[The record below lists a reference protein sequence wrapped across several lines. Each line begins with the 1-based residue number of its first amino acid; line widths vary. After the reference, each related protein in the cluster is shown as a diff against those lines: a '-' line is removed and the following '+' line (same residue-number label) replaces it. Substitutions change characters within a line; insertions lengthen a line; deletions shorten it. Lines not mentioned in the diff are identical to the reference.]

1 MALTFGKINRAAS
14 FNPTTAFPLDARSY
28 FESYDLAVAAALTAK
43 EAGDTTTVHYYGETL
58 CVVENGAAKLYII
71 QPEGKLE
78 PVGSD
83 VEVSVNENAFTF
95 TDGKIDLLGF
105 SDAVAGAQLV
115 KTEDGKISWVKPDA
129 TTVEGLQTAVST
141 LETNVSN
148 LTTLVNNKADSST
161 VYTKTEVDNSLT
173 AITNTLDNKANAA
186 DVYSKSEV
194 DGLVSPKANAADVY
208 TKSEIDALV
217 NPKAN
222 SSDVYTKTEADS
234 AIAAAVAGA
243 EHLKRQIVDQA
254 DIDIYLAG
262 PSLAEKNVIY
272 MVKTGASSDAY
283 KEYMRFDAEDGTVS
297 FEQIGDTSVD
307 LSNYVTSD
315 ALNSKADNLAALIQA
330 NTNNIALKANQSDL
344 EALSTSV
351 GTNTNE
357 IAALKEAMNSK
368 AAKSDLENLQEI
380 VNSKAAQSD
389 LDNLGKTVSANGEKI
404 ALLETNKADKSDLE
418 SLQEVVNSKAAQSD
432 LDALAKTVSDNSAAI
447 ATKANQSDLTA
458 LSGVVDNKVEK
469 VYSEVDGEQVAWTLL
484 SPTNAKKL
492 EQLSID
498 EDGSVG
504 ISGTVAADKVE
515 GLADW
520 ITSKRDTVPGLFST
534 TYQSKLDGIEE
545 GAQINVIEAIKLAG
559 ADENL
564 TIANKTV
571 ENPYATDSLAGI
583 VKTSQ
588 EITLN
593 SDNQL
598 EVLSLNVDKLVQ
610 TGDLLLNCGGAAG
623 HTTY

>member
-83 VEVSVNENAFTF
+83 VKVSVNENAFTF

-105 SDAVAGAQLV
+105 SEAVAGAQLV

-222 SSDVYTKTEADS
+222 SSDVYTKAEADS

-262 PSLAEKNVIY
+262 PTLAEKNVIY

-315 ALNSKADNLAALIQA
+315 ALNSKADVSVTDNLAALIQA

-344 EALSTSV
+344 ETLSTSV

-357 IAALKEAMNSK
+357 IAALKEAMNDK
-368 AAKSDLENLQEI
+368 AAKSDLESLQEI

-389 LDNLGKTVSANGEKI
+389 LDNLSSTVSANGEQI

-418 SLQEVVNSKAAQSD
+418 SLQEVVNSKASQSD
-432 LDALAKTVSDNSAAI
+432 LNALAKIVSDNSTAI

-458 LSGVVDNKVEK
+458 LSGVVDNKVDK

-492 EQLSID
+492 E
-498 EDGSVG
+498 
-504 ISGTVAADKVE
+504 
-515 GLADW
+515 
-520 ITSKRDTVPGLFST
+520 
-534 TYQSKLDGIEE
+534 
-545 GAQINVIEAIKLAG
+545 
-559 ADENL
+559 
-564 TIANKTV
+564 
-571 ENPYATDSLAGI
+571 
-583 VKTSQ
+583 
-588 EITLN
+588 
-593 SDNQL
+593 
-598 EVLSLNVDKLVQ
+598 
-610 TGDLLLNCGGAAG
+610 
-623 HTTY
+623 